1 MRKKLENIKVSF
13 TNIQKVSQQK
23 RKSEENEE
31 KQYLSEAIK
40 NLGSATNL
48 KRLFEK

>member
-1 MRKKLENIKVSF
+1 MRECEITPYGFSEPRIK
-13 TNIQKVSQQK
+13 QEK
-23 RKSEENEE
+23 NEE